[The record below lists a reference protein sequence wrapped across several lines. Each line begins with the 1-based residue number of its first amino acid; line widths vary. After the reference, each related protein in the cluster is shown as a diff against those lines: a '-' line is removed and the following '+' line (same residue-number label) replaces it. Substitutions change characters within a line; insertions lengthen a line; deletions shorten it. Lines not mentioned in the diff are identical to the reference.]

1 MLRTK
6 NEGISE
12 VTESEMKS
20 ESQVGTGSNDQSENR
35 QMIQQEPVKIKV
47 DRKKY
52 RHNVYETKFYTEKYY
67 AEKEIG
73 DRVV

>member
-12 VTESEMKS
+12 ETESETTG
-20 ESQVGTGSNDQSENR
+20 ESQVGTGSNDQSETR
-35 QMIQQEPVKIKV
+35 QIIQQEPVKIKV

-52 RHNVYETKFYTEKYY
+52 GHNVYEMKFY
-67 AEKEIG
+67 AESIMLKR
-73 DRVV
+73 DR

>member
-12 VTESEMKS
+12 QTESETQG
-20 ESQVGTGSNDQSENR
+20 ESQVGTDSNDQSENR
-35 QMIQQEPVKIKV
+35 QIIQQEPVKIKV

-52 RHNVYETKFYTEKYY
+52 GHNVYETKFY
-67 AEKEIG
+67 AERIMLKR
-73 DRVV
+73 DR

>member
-12 VTESEMKS
+12 EKDSETKG
-20 ESQVGTGSNDQSENR
+20 ESQVGNGSNDQSENR
-35 QMIQQEPVKIKV
+35 QMTQQEPVKIKV

-52 RHNVYETKFYTEKYY
+52 GHNVYEMKFCIKNIL
-67 AEKEIG
+67 KR
-73 DRVV
+73 DR

>member
-12 VTESEMKS
+12 ETESETTG
-20 ESQVGTGSNDQSENR
+20 ESQVGTDSNDQSENR
-35 QMIQQEPVKIKV
+35 QIIQQEPVKIKV

-52 RHNVYETKFYTEKYY
+52 GHNVYETKFY
-67 AEKEIG
+67 AESIMLKR
-73 DRVV
+73 DR

>member
-1 MLRTK
+1 MLQTK

-12 VTESEMKS
+12 ETESETKS
-20 ESQVGTGSNDQSENR
+20 ESQVGTGSNDQSENQ

-52 RHNVYETKFYTEKYY
+52 GHNVYETKFYIPKAIN
-67 AEKEIG
+67 AEKR
-73 DRVV
+73 DR

>member
-12 VTESEMKS
+12 QKESETKG

-35 QMIQQEPVKIKV
+35 QMTQQEPVKIKV
-47 DRKKY
+47 DRT
-52 RHNVYETKFYTEKYY
+52 NVGTTYTKRKLV
-67 AEKEIG
+67 AEKSESVIA
-73 DRVV
+73 

>member
-12 VTESEMKS
+12 QESETKGD

-35 QMIQQEPVKIKV
+35 QITQQEPVKKLKQIETKNCG
-47 DRKKY
+47 
-52 RHNVYETKFYTEKYY
+52 HNVYETKF
-67 AEKEIG
+67 AEKHLMLK
-73 DRVV
+73 RNR

>member
-12 VTESEMKS
+12 QESETKGD

-35 QMIQQEPVKIKV
+35 QITQQEPVKKL
-47 DRKKY
+47 K
-52 RHNVYETKFYTEKYY
+52 
-67 AEKEIG
+67 
-73 DRVV
+73 

>member
-12 VTESEMKS
+12 EKESETKG

-35 QMIQQEPVKIKV
+35 QMTQQEPVKIKV
-47 DRKKY
+47 DRRKSG
-52 RHNVYETKFYTEKYY
+52 HNVYEKRNFRVTK
-67 AEKEIG
+67 KE
-73 DRVV
+73 

>member
-12 VTESEMKS
+12 QTESETQG

-35 QMIQQEPVKIKV
+35 QIIQQEPVKIKV

-52 RHNVYETKFYTEKYY
+52 GHNVYETKFY
-67 AEKEIG
+67 AEHIMLKR
-73 DRVV
+73 DR